1 MNIVVCVKQ
10 TLNKYLDKENVMS
23 DYDRNALDVGV
34 KLKEKIGGKLIV
46 LSMGPKKNEE
56 ILELSLLMGAD
67 EAVLLSDKA
76 LSGSDTFAT
85 SYALSKAIENIGNVG
100 IVICG
105 KKSLD
110 GDTSQVGPQIASN
123 LSYTLISYV
132 TEVME
137 INEKITVK
145 ANNGTGYDII
155 KSDIP
160 CVICIEK
167 DTDNAP
173 ITDLR
178 NFNKFKEK
186 EIKTLSI
193 DSIGI
198 SADKVGNAGSKTKVV
213 NIYEPENIS
222 NCQFI
227 DQDNDDENAKR
238 LIDELNIDILINC
251 QKGVS

>member
-34 KLKEKIGGKLIV
+34 KL
-46 LSMGPKKNEE
+46 
-56 ILELSLLMGAD
+56 
-67 EAVLLSDKA
+67 
-76 LSGSDTFAT
+76 
-85 SYALSKAIENIGNVG
+85 
-100 IVICG
+100 
-105 KKSLD
+105 
-110 GDTSQVGPQIASN
+110 
-123 LSYTLISYV
+123 
-132 TEVME
+132 
-137 INEKITVK
+137 
-145 ANNGTGYDII
+145 
-155 KSDIP
+155 
-160 CVICIEK
+160 
-167 DTDNAP
+167 
-173 ITDLR
+173 
-178 NFNKFKEK
+178 KEK